1 MINCLMVGLGGFA
14 GAVMRYLMISI
25 PLPRM
30 DFPFMT
36 LLVNILGSLL
46 IGIVIAISAKSGI
59 MGNNMMLF
67 LKVGICGGFTT
78 FFSFALE
85 THDLIVDGNIVAS
98 AAYIILSVSL
108 CVIAVLIGGLLVD
121 GAGALI
127 ALKD

>member
-67 LKVGICGGFTT
+67 LKVGICGGFTS

-85 THDLIVDGNIVAS
+85 THDLIVDGNIVAI

>member
-1 MINCLMVGLGGFA
+1 MLNCLMVGLGGFA

-85 THDLIVDGNIVAS
+85 THDLIVDGNIVAI

>member
-85 THDLIVDGNIVAS
+85 THDLIVDGNIVAI

>member
-78 FFSFALE
+78 FSSFALE
-85 THDLIVDGNIVAS
+85 THDLIVDGNIVAI

>member
-78 FFSFALE
+78 FSSFALE

>member
-1 MINCLMVGLGGFA
+1 MVGLGGFA

-85 THDLIVDGNIVAS
+85 THDLIVDGNIVAI

>member
-78 FFSFALE
+78 FSSFALE

-98 AAYIILSVSL
+98 ATYIILSVSL

>member
-67 LKVGICGGFTT
+67 LKVGLCGGFTT
-78 FFSFALE
+78 FSSFALE